1 MVNQIKG
8 VNMNGAS
15 IGDFNNADEN
25 IEFEKISIQK
35 VNLNGISFVKVT
47 IQPGW
52 NWKEHMSEIAG
63 TEWCENRPVGLVVSG
78 KYHAKH
84 NDGTEFDILPG
95 QAYVVEPGHNLW
107 VVGDEPVVAY
117 EFYQGSD

>member
-1 MVNQIKG
+1 
-8 VNMNGAS
+8 MNGAEK
-15 IGDFNNADEN
+15 GDFNNPDEN

-35 VNLNGISFVKVT
+35 ANLNGVTMVKVT

-52 NWKEHMSEIAG
+52 NWKEHMSDIAG
-63 TEWCENRPVGLVVSG
+63 TEWCENRPVGIVVSG

-107 VVGDEPVVAY
+107 VVGDEPVIAY
-117 EFYQGSD
+117 EFYQDSN

>member
-1 MVNQIKG
+1 
-8 VNMNGAS
+8 MNGAS
-15 IGDFNNADEN
+15 KGDFNNPDEN

-35 VNLNGISFVKVT
+35 LNLNGVGMVKVT

-52 NWKEHMSEIAG
+52 NWKEHMSDIAG
-63 TEWCENRPVGLVVSG
+63 TEWCENRPVGIVVSG
-78 KYHAKH
+78 KYHAEH

-95 QAYVVEPGHNLW
+95 QGYVVEPGHNLW

-117 EFYQGSD
+117 EIYQGSD

>member
-1 MVNQIKG
+1 
-8 VNMNGAS
+8 MNGAS

-63 TEWCENRPVGLVVSG
+63 TEWCENRPVG
-78 KYHAKH
+78 
-84 NDGTEFDILPG
+84 
-95 QAYVVEPGHNLW
+95 
-107 VVGDEPVVAY
+107 
-117 EFYQGSD
+117 